1 MPKANKT
8 LFLVAL
14 FFVSVIA
21 LHFLVT
27 LRARITS
34 PSGVRVS
41 LPLPIQIFIP
51 KSQSKTPVPAPVPAP
66 KIPPEYFGEKI
77 VYDVRYGA
85 LSLGRSQFNSIARV
99 ELDGRQLNLLV
110 FETKLNRFSD
120 TEKIYSDPLT
130 TLPVRVER
138 TVLNWL
144 SHEKITEEYDQQGF
158 TVTIT
163 KAKGQKQQKT
173 VIKKSGYINNPI
185 LLPYY
190 VRNIPRLEV
199 GTSLVANLPNRR
211 FEIRMTAIENIK
223 VPAGT
228 FKAYRFESTPR
239 QIEIW
244 ISADARRIPI
254 KIQGTGLFGYLM
266 LMKEYYPPN
275 TGAAGDLFASG
286 DTRP

>member
-1 MPKANKT
+1 MPRVKKT
-8 LFLVAL
+8 LYLVTL
-14 FFVSVIA
+14 FIVSVIA
-21 LHFLVT
+21 LHFLIR
-27 LRARITS
+27 LQAKITS
-34 PSGVRVS
+34 PSGVHV
-41 LPLPIQIFIP
+41 PLPIRIFIP
-51 KSQSKTPVPAPVPAP
+51 ESQSKAPAPAPAQ
-66 KIPPEYFGEKI
+66 KIPPEYFGERI
-77 VYDVRYGA
+77 IYDVRYGA
-85 LSLGRSQFNSIARV
+85 LSLGRSQFNSVAKV

-110 FETKLNRFSD
+110 FETKLNRFAD
-120 TEKIYSDPLT
+120 TEKIYSDPMT

-138 TVLNWL
+138 DVVNWL
-144 SHEKITEEYDQQGF
+144 SREKITEDYDQQGF

-163 KAKGQKQQKT
+163 KVKGKRQEKT

-199 GTSLVANLPNRR
+199 GTSLVANLPNRK
-211 FEIRMTAIENIK
+211 FEIHLDSIEDIR

-228 FKAYRFESTPR
+228 FKAYHFESTPR

-275 TGAAGDLFASG
+275 TGTAGDLSAPG